1 MFDKGIIRSMMFLL
15 VILIVACMLAQETR
29 DGFLGQ
35 PKLNKKVLN
44 IDNQNVIRK
53 AENVAKAA
61 AKKAAPQTPQR
72 QAPTTPQQQTS
83 QQRPPPAPPQ
93 QQQRPPPTTPQQ
105 RPPALMQTAPVPL
118 VQK

>member
-35 PKLNKKVLN
+35 PKLNKKVIN
-44 IDNQNVIRK
+44 INTQYKIRK

-61 AKKAAPQTPQR
+61 ATKAAATK
-72 QAPTTPQQQTS
+72 AAATKAA
-83 QQRPPPAPPQ
+83 APP
-93 QQQRPPPTTPQQ
+93 
-105 RPPALMQTAPVPL
+105 PL